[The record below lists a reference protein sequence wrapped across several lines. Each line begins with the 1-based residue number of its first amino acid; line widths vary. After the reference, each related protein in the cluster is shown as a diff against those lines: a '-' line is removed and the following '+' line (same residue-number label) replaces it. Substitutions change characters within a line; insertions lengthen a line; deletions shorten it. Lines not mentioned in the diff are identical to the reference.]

1 MGKEATWPTRK
12 NNFPLRAGSQ
22 KRSSECADDVM
33 SKLHAQTDG
42 KATLVLDH
50 TEWPPTSQHVQHAH
64 WMRVAADCPRHDTAM
79 RTRHTCTHSLHAHW
93 PQLTSW
99 PRSPK
104 RGLLSGRGQSSFEV
118 VSLAAL
124 ARHTHTAHIQ
134 HPIIHSLSC
143 NLPPVPCSAA
153 IASSYAV
160 CNSTHR
166 WQAVRGTACSASCTG
181 GLTTCPLLLLIAP
194 LTHLASVFAKLLR
207 APESNPRRST
217 CDESNASS
225 KAVCSEG

>member
-1 MGKEATWPTRK
+1 
-12 NNFPLRAGSQ
+12 
-22 KRSSECADDVM
+22 
-33 SKLHAQTDG
+33 
-42 KATLVLDH
+42 LDH

-93 PQLTSW
+93 PQLTSL

-104 RGLLSGRGQSSFEV
+104 GVCFQEVSKLCPWPPCTPHTHHTYNIPSYIPSRAISLRYHAVLRSRARMLSATARTGGRRSVPQHAVLHALVASRPSPLSNLSTFALLLS
-118 VSLAAL
+118 
-124 ARHTHTAHIQ
+124 
-134 HPIIHSLSC
+134 
-143 NLPPVPCSAA
+143 
-153 IASSYAV
+153 
-160 CNSTHR
+160 
-166 WQAVRGTACSASCTG
+166 
-181 GLTTCPLLLLIAP
+181 

-225 KAVCSEG
+225 KAVCSKG